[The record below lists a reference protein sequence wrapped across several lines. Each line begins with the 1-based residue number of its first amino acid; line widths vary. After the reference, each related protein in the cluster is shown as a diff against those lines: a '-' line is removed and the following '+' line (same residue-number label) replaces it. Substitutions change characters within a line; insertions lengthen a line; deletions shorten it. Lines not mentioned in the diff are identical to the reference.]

1 MHKFDV
7 TVCLYSGVLTDVFS
21 GKATL
26 FQKLG
31 IETRSRKNW
40 QYELKQIFS
49 FIRENISDI
58 FLIVN
63 LPLLSFC
70 SVKRASLLVV
80 ASVACSSSSRTFN
93 LIGPYGRVST
103 LFFGLG
109 SIVNFICSLFSQ
121 PIPWYL
127 PRTTRSPV
135 SRRRS
140 VNNPTRKKK
149 KKTRQPGYISRISG
163 LIWVKSGMKK

>member
-49 FIRENISDI
+49 FIRDNISDI
-58 FLIVN
+58 FV
-63 LPLLSFC
+63 
-70 SVKRASLLVV
+70 
-80 ASVACSSSSRTFN
+80 
-93 LIGPYGRVST
+93 
-103 LFFGLG
+103 
-109 SIVNFICSLFSQ
+109 IVNFAANVFLFGQASFTACNGVSSLQRLFQ
-121 PIPWYL
+121 
-127 PRTTRSPV
+127 
-135 SRRRS
+135 
-140 VNNPTRKKK
+140 NF
-149 KKTRQPGYISRISG
+149 
-163 LIWVKSGMKK
+163 LI